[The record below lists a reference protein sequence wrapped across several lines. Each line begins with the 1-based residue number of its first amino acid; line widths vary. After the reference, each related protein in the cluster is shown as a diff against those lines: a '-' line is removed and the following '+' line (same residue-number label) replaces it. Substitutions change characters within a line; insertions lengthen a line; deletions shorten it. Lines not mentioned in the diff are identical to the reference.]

1 MKLVWEAPPTFEA
14 GLALAERVLTTQRD
28 FTAVIAGNDDMAA
41 AFVNVAL
48 RNKISVP
55 DDLSITGF
63 DDTPIAVKIW
73 PELTT
78 IRQPLALIA
87 ERAAERLVATLRGE
101 PPETQPLTIYV
112 DYKMIERQSTGPA
125 RA

>member
-1 MKLVWEAPPTFEA
+1 M
-14 GLALAERVLTTQRD
+14 
-28 FTAVIAGNDDMAA
+28 
-41 AFVNVAL
+41 AL

-101 PPETQPLTIYV
+101 PPETQPLAIYV

>member
-1 MKLVWEAPPTFEA
+1 
-14 GLALAERVLTTQRD
+14 
-28 FTAVIAGNDDMAA
+28 MAA
-41 AFVNVAL
+41 AFVNGAL

-55 DDLSITGF
+55 DDLSITGV

>member
-1 MKLVWEAPPTFEA
+1 MV
-14 GLALAERVLTTQRD
+14 
-28 FTAVIAGNDDMAA
+28 
-41 AFVNVAL
+41 
-48 RNKISVP
+48 
-55 DDLSITGF
+55 GF
-63 DDTPIAVKIW
+63 DDTSAATTVW

-101 PPETQPLTIYV
+101 PPETQPLAIYV
-112 DYKMIERQSTGPA
+112 DFKMIERQSTGPA